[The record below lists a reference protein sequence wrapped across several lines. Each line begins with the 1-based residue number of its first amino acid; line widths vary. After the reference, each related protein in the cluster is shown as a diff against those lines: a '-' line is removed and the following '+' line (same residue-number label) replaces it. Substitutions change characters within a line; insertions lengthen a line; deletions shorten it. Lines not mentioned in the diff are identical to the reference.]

1 MSILNNSDLQFK
13 SIALSAFEA
22 IIIADRNS
30 DIIFWNKAA
39 ENVFGYSEAEALT
52 MNLLQIMPERFR
64 ELHLAGMKRYLE
76 TGESVVVGMLVEL
89 SGLHKNGSEF
99 PIELSIS
106 TWKSGAE
113 TFFAGVIR
121 DITQRKKTESELENT
136 RRDLEKR
143 VEERTGDLLSINE
156 ELKKQIDQRESVER
170 ALRESNKQ
178 YRNVVDNL
186 KDVVF
191 QTDIAGLW
199 TFLNPAW
206 EEITG
211 FSIQESLG
219 RSFLDYVYPA
229 DREKNLK
236 LFEPLV
242 ARLKDYCRHEIR
254 YLHRTKGHCWVEVFA
269 RLTLDDDGQVIGTSG
284 TLRDLTDR
292 INTQDKLRKLSR
304 AVEQSPNVV
313 MITDLEGKIEYVN
326 PKFSQVTGYSFS
338 EVSGKTID
346 QVDSSYENENSL
358 IKQIMDSGSEWTGEL
373 FRKPLENDEP
383 YWELASFSPIKLAD
397 GAISNWL
404 KVSQDITDRKR
415 AEQDLLNSNKLL
427 SVLTRAQ
434 NRYFFKPNPRQLF
447 EELLNALLELTRSEY
462 GFIGEI
468 LHDSNDQPYLK
479 TFAVTNI
486 AWNDTTRAFYEKYSN
501 EGLEFRNLK
510 TLFGSVI
517 TTEKPVISNDP
528 ANDPRRGGLPEG
540 HPDLRAFL
548 GLPFHAADVFL
559 GMIGIANRPG
569 GYDHSVIEFL
579 TPYLATCASI
589 IQAYRNDQRRR
600 IAEEQVVKSEHRIR
614 SIVENVV
621 DAIITINEKGL
632 VQTFNP
638 AAERIF
644 GYSANDIIGKNIK
657 TIVPMPHKDL
667 HDGYIRRY
675 LETGEYRII
684 GKTRELFGLRK
695 DNSLF
700 PIEISVSEMKL
711 GNEIAFIGII
721 RDISQ
726 RKLIESELIK
736 AREDAEKANRAKSD
750 FLAVMSHEIRTPMN
764 GILGMTQL
772 ALDTNLTQEQRD
784 HMNLVLYAAES
795 LLSII
800 NDILDFSKIEAGK
813 LDLDFSDFHLRDRLE
828 EIIQSLAVRAGQ
840 KKLELVLA
848 ISEDVPEIVTGDIGR
863 LRQILVNLIG
873 NAIKFTE
880 TGEILVNVSV
890 ASRVDDQVDLKFDI
904 KDTGIGIPA
913 EKIKI
918 IFSPFTQVDSSTTR
932 KYGGTGLGLAITS
945 QLVDLMQGK
954 IWVESRL
961 GEGSQFH
968 FTCKMETRPSESS
981 PSLDEYFSAIR
992 QVRILV
998 VDDNDTNRVILEK
1011 MLTKWGMIPETADSA
1026 LKALEIL
1033 NSSIHD
1039 DQQFKIALIDVMMPE
1054 MDGFELTDIIRK
1066 NSYWSDLK
1074 IAIMS
1079 SANPAGS
1086 CERCQ
1091 ELRVQAYLRKPLISN
1106 DLLHSIAMLLKPR
1119 ELSGEKPASPVSV
1132 ESLIPTKPLKILLAE
1147 DNLVNQKLAILILQ
1161 KQGHSV
1167 VVARNGLEALQ
1178 KVASD
1183 DFDLVL
1189 MDVQMPEMDG
1199 LEATRMIRAMDD
1211 ANLRNIPIIAMTAHA
1226 VKGDEEM
1233 CLEAGMDAYVS
1244 KPISRNQ
1251 LFQTI
1256 QDVIEDKRSHHQRTS
1271 IQ

>member
-1 MSILNNSDLQFK
+1 MSTLNNSNLHFK
-13 SIALSAFEA
+13 SIALAAFEA

-30 DIIFWNKAA
+30 DIVFWNKAA
-39 ENVFGYSEAEALT
+39 EKVFGYSEAEALM
-52 MNLLQIMPERFR
+52 MNLVQIMPERFR
-64 ELHLAGMKRYLE
+64 ELHLSGMKRYLD
-76 TGESVVVGMLVEL
+76 TGKSVVTGMLLEL
-89 SGLHKNGSEF
+89 SGLHKNGFEF

-106 TWKSGAE
+106 AWKTEKE

-121 DITQRKKTESELENT
+121 DITQRKKIENELENT

-143 VEERTGDLLSINE
+143 VEERTSDLVSIND

-191 QTDIAGLW
+191 QTDLKGLW

-206 EEITG
+206 EEVTG

-219 RSFLDYVYPA
+219 ANFLDYVYPA

-242 ARLKDYCRHEIR
+242 SGLKDYCRHEIR
-254 YLHRTKGHCWVEVFA
+254 YLHKTKGRCWVEVFA
-269 RLTLDDDGQVIGTSG
+269 RLTFDDSGQVVGTSG

-292 INTQDKLRKLSR
+292 VNTEDKLRKLSR
-304 AVEQSPNVV
+304 TVEQSPNVV
-313 MITDLEGKIEYVN
+313 MITDLNGKIEYVN
-326 PKFSQVTGYSFS
+326 PKFSQVTGFSFAD
-338 EVSGKTID
+338 VSGKTID
-346 QVDSSYENENSL
+346 QVDPSYENENSL
-358 IKQIMDSGSEWTGEL
+358 IKKIMDSGAEWTGEL
-373 FRKPLENDEP
+373 YRRQIENDKP
-383 YWELASFSPIKLAD
+383 YWELASFSPIKQAD
-397 GAISNWL
+397 GSISNWL
-404 KVSQDITDRKR
+404 KISQDITDRKI

-427 SVLTRAQ
+427 SALTRAQ

-447 EELLNALLELTRSEY
+447 EELLNALLELTKSEY

-468 LHDSNDQPYLK
+468 LYDQNEQPYLK

-501 EGLEFRNLK
+501 EGLEFHNLK
-510 TLFGSVI
+510 TLFGRVI
-517 TTEKPVISNDP
+517 TTEKPVVSNDP
-528 ANDPRRGGLPEG
+528 SNDPRRGGLPEG
-540 HPDLRAFL
+540 HPELTAFL
-548 GLPFHAADVFL
+548 GLPFHAADVFV

-569 GYDHSVIEFL
+569 GYQQNVIDFL
-579 TPYLATCASI
+579 NPYLATCASI
-589 IQAYRNDQRRR
+589 IQAYRNDQRRK

-621 DAIITINEKGL
+621 DAIITINEKGI

-644 GYSANDIIGKNIK
+644 GYSANEMIGKNIK
-657 TIVPMPHKDL
+657 LIVPKPHSDL

-684 GKTRELFGLRK
+684 GKTRELFGIRK
-695 DNSLF
+695 DNISF

-711 GNEIAFIGII
+711 GNEISFIGII

-726 RKLIESELIK
+726 RKLIESELIR

-772 ALDTNLTQEQRD
+772 ALDTELTQEQRD

-840 KKLELVLA
+840 KKLELILSV
-848 ISEDVPEIVTGDIGR
+848 SEDVPEIVTGDIGR
-863 LRQILVNLIG
+863 LRQILINLIG

-880 TGEILVNVSV
+880 TGEVVVNVGVISV
-890 ASRVDDQVDLKFDI
+890 IDDQVELQFDI
-904 KDTGIGIPA
+904 NDTGIGIPT
-913 EKIKI
+913 EKTKV
-918 IFSPFTQVDSSTTR
+918 IFNPFTQVDSSTTR
-932 KYGGTGLGLAITS
+932 KYGGTGLGLAITT

-968 FTCKMETRPSESS
+968 FTCKMGTRPHESS
-981 PSLDEYFSAIR
+981 PSLNEYLNAIK

-998 VDDNDTNRVILEK
+998 VDDNDTNRMILEK
-1011 MLTKWGMIPETADSA
+1011 MLTKWGMIPQAVNSA
-1026 LKALEIL
+1026 KGALEIL

-1039 DQQFKIALIDVMMPE
+1039 DQQFKMALIDVMMPE
-1054 MDGFELTDIIRK
+1054 MDGFELTDIIRS
-1066 NSYWSDLK
+1066 NDQWSDLK

-1079 SANPAGS
+1079 SANPSGS

-1106 DLLHSIAMLLKPR
+1106 DLLHSIAMALKPR
-1119 ELSGEKPASPVSV
+1119 ELSVVKTASPVSV
-1132 ESLIPTKPLKILLAE
+1132 ESLVPVKALKILLAE
-1147 DNLVNQKLAILILQ
+1147 DNLVNQKLATLILQ

-1167 VVARNGLEALQ
+1167 VIAGNGLEAFE
-1178 KVASD
+1178 KIGSD

-1199 LEATRMIRAMDD
+1199 LEATRLIRRMEDTR
-1211 ANLRNIPIIAMTAHA
+1211 LRNIPIIAMTAHA

-1244 KPISRNQ
+1244 KPISRSQ
-1251 LFQTI
+1251 LFQTM
-1256 QDVIEDKRSHHQRTS
+1256 QNVMETKHSGE
-1271 IQ
+1271 